1 MNKTVPRA
9 LSAAHSVI
17 DYFRQDERID
27 AADMGELSDYVQE
40 HWREEVYSEEENALL
55 QRVRQ
60 KFEGSLEERKWI
72 TLKVRRRSCTF
83 WNESLKCK
91 DEAKTTRIEATSWL
105 QYLTQSYAPFARN
118 FARRSRLMSL

>member
-1 MNKTVPRA
+1 MRQRLDAGGLIPTWVMNKTVPRA

-72 TLKVRRRSCTF
+72 TLKVRRR
-83 WNESLKCK
+83 NEDRS
-91 DEAKTTRIEATSWL
+91 DELAAASNPNLMLLLLVTSHV
-105 QYLTQSYAPFARN
+105 AVA
-118 FARRSRLMSL
+118 